1 MRERCNSLRYQVAGI
16 NMLKTSNT
24 SVLPWRQIIVM
35 WSSNLEEVSLK
46 NSWNNRGISM
56 EYAWNKYGWSM
67 DAVWKFVWIMYGICM
82 DWAWMRV
89 WNMYGISMEYPGR
102 YFLLEIFF
110 EIFIFSIFFWNFE
123 NLKSRFWKKK
133 SENKLKNEQFE
144 KYF

>member
-1 MRERCNSLRYQVAGI
+1 
-16 NMLKTSNT
+16 
-24 SVLPWRQIIVM
+24 
-35 WSSNLEEVSLK
+35 
-46 NSWNNRGISM
+46 M

-110 EIFIFSIFFWNFE
+110 EIFIFSIFFLKFRKFE
-123 NLKSRFWKKK
+123 ISILKKK
-133 SENKLKNEQFE
+133 SENKLKNEKFE

>member
-1 MRERCNSLRYQVAGI
+1 MAHCCSAW
-16 NMLKTSNT
+16 TSRSKIYAKNWLFNHFST
-24 SVLPWRQIIVM
+24 GFWAENLQIYTLEIDRVVY
-35 WSSNLEEVSLK
+35 EEVSLK

-123 NLKSRFWKKK
+123 NLKSRFRR
-133 SENKLKNEQFE
+133 
-144 KYF
+144 